1 MSGFHSCNLEGYNV
15 AAIKEGIF
23 MESSG
28 WKVPSLIVNLEQR
41 PTYHKL
47 CQLNGVPA
55 LLRKSVFYELV
66 KGQLLDAKHRS

>member
-1 MSGFHSCNLEGYNV
+1 
-15 AAIKEGIF
+15 